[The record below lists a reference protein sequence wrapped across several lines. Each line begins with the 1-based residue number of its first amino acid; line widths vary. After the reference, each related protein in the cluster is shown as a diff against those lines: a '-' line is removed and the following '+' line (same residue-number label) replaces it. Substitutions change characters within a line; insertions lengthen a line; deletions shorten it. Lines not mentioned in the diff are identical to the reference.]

1 MNDDPREVLA
11 ILNSLGFIGI
21 TAQQLKAFMKD
32 LKQYR
37 KIKEHERQ
45 QRKEEIKRKIMD
57 KQQSMIKEILR
68 EHKTQNHSIE
78 NTISTNSSS
87 SYADNSLVK
96 INVKFL
102 SNDKENEK
110 SNSEENFAVTK
121 QKLNIM
127 KSKPEFKEVFDH
139 YNIKSSSV
147 SSNKNDV
154 PQLQSKTTYLKG
166 LEKDICMKKQH
177 QTKADS
183 DKIICCEK
191 SVPLQSIRPMS
202 APNILEHEQEHI
214 GSSRTKSTM
223 STKYSQSGSKS
234 FIRPWR
240 LQPEVQK
247 ALSIKKSDPVTLYQK
262 YQQEWKQMSFPGEAK
277 HSSVRWAIRE
287 KMLGG
292 DPHPMPVPKK
302 STSMPML
309 KRK

>member
-32 LKQYR
+32 LKLYR

-45 QRKEEIKRKIMD
+45 QRKEEIKKKIMD

-68 EHKTQNHSIE
+68 EHKTHNYSIE

-87 SYADNSLVK
+87 SYVDNSLVK
-96 INVKFL
+96 INIKCS

-139 YNIKSSSV
+139 YNIKSNSV
-147 SSNKNDV
+147 SSHKNDV
-154 PQLQSKTTYLKG
+154 PRLQSKTTYLKG
-166 LEKDICMKKQH
+166 LEKDVCTKKQH
-177 QTKADS
+177 QTKAES
-183 DKIICCEK
+183 DKITRHEK

-202 APNILEHEQEHI
+202 APNILEHEQEHF
-214 GSSRTKSTM
+214 GSSRTKI
-223 STKYSQSGSKS
+223 
-234 FIRPWR
+234 IRPWR
-240 LQPEVQK
+240 LQPEVRK
-247 ALSIKKSDPVTLYQK
+247 ALSIKKSDPVTMYQK